1 MCFPIVVLSFSLE
14 QSNIHG
20 INFDSCKRNY
30 FLIVQYRNILKVGGL
45 FQQSYTCLCAVSF
58 FVTLQCS
65 FPGEQTVLIYLLTGA
80 RFSFTDTDLN
90 MKTLPIFL
98 LVVALAAVS
107 IKRESVFLSRQL
119 WTNFDGIFKF
129 PQHHC

>member
-45 FQQSYTCLCAVSF
+45 FVS
-58 FVTLQCS
+58 LRS
-65 FPGEQTVLIYLLTGA
+65 F
-80 RFSFTDTDLN
+80 
-90 MKTLPIFL
+90 IFCD
-98 LVVALAAVS
+98 LVV
-107 IKRESVFLSRQL
+107 
-119 WTNFDGIFKF
+119 
-129 PQHHC
+129 